1 MGPHP
6 SIFILTSDSRIIRPS
21 PSSIHRHPI
30 CSQPVGA
37 HPPTCR
43 CRSDPAPAYT
53 DRCVAVLRFDML
65 RGALLHAHSLG
76 HVYPTRV
83 GLELTTV
90 QAQRLHVGLQRHAV
104 SRRTRARAWVWPPR
118 RQMPVVIVA
127 LARDQSRRPNRV
139 VRNRRGRQEVQHDP
153 YPRLLAC
160 AMLIEISG
168 KRTGSER

>member
-21 PSSIHRHPI
+21 PSSIQRHPI
-30 CSQPVGA
+30 CSQTVVRAHRQAGA
-37 HPPTCR
+37 GRTQLQ
-43 CRSDPAPAYT
+43 AYT

-76 HVYPTRV
+76 HVYPTGV

-90 QAQRLHVGLQRHAV
+90 QAQRLHVGLQRRAV